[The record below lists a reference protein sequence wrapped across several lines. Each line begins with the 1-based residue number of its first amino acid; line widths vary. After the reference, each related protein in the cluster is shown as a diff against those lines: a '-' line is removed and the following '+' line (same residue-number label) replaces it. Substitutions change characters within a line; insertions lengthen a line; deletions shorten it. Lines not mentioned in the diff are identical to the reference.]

1 MWTPRTRPR
10 PTDPA
15 TPCSSASRPDLDGS
29 TAPTPARS
37 ATPVSGGHT
46 APGFGDSAAPGS
58 VGAAAPGAAAGSRAT
73 SPLRRILEEIN
84 GAHEAVSL
92 DEIARRIGITRD
104 EADAMVA
111 YWVRK
116 GRLSSDDL
124 TAACPSGGC
133 GTCPSGDNGT
143 PGCGTRRDG
152 PVLLAITR
160 RPQV

>member
-1 MWTPRTRPR
+1 M
-10 PTDPA
+10 
-15 TPCSSASRPDLDGS
+15 DG
-29 TAPTPARS
+29 RR
-37 ATPVSGGHT
+37 
-46 APGFGDSAAPGS
+46 AAG
-58 VGAAAPGAAAGSRAT
+58 APGAAGGGGAETGLGTTGGRGAGGGPESRAA

-124 TAACPSGGC
+124 SAACPSGGC

-160 RPQV
+160 RPPG